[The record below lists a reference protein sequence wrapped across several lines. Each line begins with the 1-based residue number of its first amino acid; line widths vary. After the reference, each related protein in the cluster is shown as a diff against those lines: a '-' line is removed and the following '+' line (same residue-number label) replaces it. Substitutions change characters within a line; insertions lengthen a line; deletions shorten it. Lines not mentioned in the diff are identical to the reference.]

1 MVQNRHGAEH
11 VSLSYKLM
19 YWVLAAAAAGIAA
32 TSGIRIGHLIGRD
45 RHGIDAAD
53 QLGSLR
59 LLIGGEESVLS
70 RLRSLELQALV
81 FSRQSSNLVLG
92 QEVQDCAAV
101 GVGVVDDVPRAVLDG
116 VAGIASLSCHV
127 VPDAVN
133 APLGIAAALRQLGA
147 DGVKAR
153 LRLIAQVAHSGIHA
167 MEAVAHGIPD
177 GGLAVLETVQGEAL
191 VDVRPGGP
199 ALTRGRTQA
208 IAGVT
213 TPAAAIA
220 APAEHT
226 EDQEQ
231 DNPGGPIAA
240 PAAETAVSALIGRS
254 HGHGHHSAVRRKT
267 HCVISFVD
275 LFSKPGRDFDLM

>member
-19 YWVLAAAAAGIAA
+19 YWVLAAATAGVAA

-59 LLIGGEESVLS
+59 LLVGGNKSI
-70 RLRSLELQALV
+70 LRCLGSLEFQALV
-81 FSRQSSNLVLG
+81 FSRQSSDLVLS

-101 GVGVVDDVPRAVLDG
+101 GIGVVDDVPRAVLDG
-116 VAGIASLSCHV
+116 VAGIASLSSHV
-127 VPDAVN
+127 VIHAIN
-133 APLGIAAALRQLGA
+133 CPLGLAAAILQLIPQIT
-147 DGVKAR
+147 DGIINTV
-153 LRLIAQVAHSGIHA
+153 
-167 MEAVAHGIPD
+167 ETVAHGIPD
-177 GGLAVLETVQGEAL
+177 GGLAVLEAVQGEAL
-191 VDVRPGGP
+191 VDVGPGGP
-199 ALTRGRTQA
+199 TLTRGRTQA

-220 APAEHT
+220 APAEHA

-231 DNPGGPIAA
+231 DDPGGPIAA

-267 HCVISFVD
+267 IVLSP
-275 LFSKPGRDFDLM
+275 L

>member
-19 YWVLAAAAAGIAA
+19 YWVLAAAAAGIAP

-45 RHGIDAAD
+45 RHGIDSAD

-81 FSRQSSNLVLG
+81 FSRQSSDLVLG
-92 QEVQDCAAV
+92 QEVQDRAAV
-101 GVGVVDDVPRAVLDG
+101 GIGVVDDVAGAGLDG
-116 VAGIASLSCHV
+116 VAGIASLGSHV
-127 VPDAVN
+127 IADTVN
-133 APLGIAAALRQLGA
+133 APLSIAAALRQLGA
-147 DGVKAR
+147 EGVKAR

-191 VDVRPGGP
+191 VDVRAGSK
-199 ALTRGRTQA
+199 ALEAGVVDPTAATEAAISA
-208 IAGVT
+208 IA
-213 TPAAAIA
+213 PAKD
-220 APAEHT
+220 AP
-226 EDQEQ
+226 DKEQ
-231 DNPGGPIAA
+231 NDPAGPIAA
-240 PAAETAVSALIGRS
+240 PAAETAVSALVGGS
-254 HGHGHHSAVRRKT
+254 HGHSHHSAVRRKT
-267 HCVISFVD
+267 HCVISFVV
-275 LFSKPGRDFDLM
+275 LFQIPAGNLIL